1 MKAKIHSVKYNFI
14 LNFILSATQFIFPLV
29 TFPYVSRVL
38 GAAANGKVAFASS
51 VANYFMMVASLGIP
65 TYGVRACAQVR
76 NNIEKLSKTV
86 KEIFLINS
94 FVTFGVIIS
103 YIICIFAVPHFYDYK
118 ALLVINGINILLN
131 VFGMNWVFQALEQY
145 DYITVR
151 SVSFKVLSIIC
162 MFLLVKKP
170 EDYLVYAGIS
180 VFAAVGSYVLN
191 FIRVQSY
198 VDFSV
203 RGPYE
208 IKKHIKPIFIL
219 FAQSLA
225 VSIYT
230 NLDTVMLGLMKSDVD
245 VGYYHAAIKIKT
257 ILVSLVSSLGSVLLP
272 RMSFYAK
279 EHMLDDFKRM
289 MLKALNFTMLMA
301 IPLSMYFFLYGKESI
316 IFLAG
321 EEFIGAVVAMQLIT
335 IAVIPNGLTGVLG
348 IQVLTAIEREKCVLI
363 SVVVGALAD
372 FFLNLFLIPQL
383 GSSGAALAT
392 TVAEFI
398 VAIVQIYYTRSLLKD
413 IKSGFKIW
421 GYIVFTVI
429 AVFASFWVRY
439 LGVNSTFIILVISA
453 TAFFGT
459 YAVGLLVIK
468 DEIAVEIV
476 NTVKTIFRGRK

>member
-14 LNFILSATQFIFPLV
+14 MNFILTATQFVFPLI

-38 GAAANGKVAFASS
+38 GAAANGRVAFAASI
-51 VANYFMMVASLGIP
+51 ANYFMMVASLGIP
-65 TYGVRACAQVR
+65 TYGIRACAQVR
-76 NNIEKLSKTV
+76 NDRERLSKTV
-86 KEIFLINS
+86 KEIFFINS
-94 FVTFGVIIS
+94 ITTVGVTTT
-103 YIICIFAVPHFYDYK
+103 YIICIFSVPQFDNYK
-118 ALLVINGINILLN
+118 TLLIINGINIVLN
-131 VFGMNWVFQALEQY
+131 MFGMNWVFQALEQY
-145 DYITVR
+145 DYITLR
-151 SVSFKVLSIIC
+151 SIFFKVVSIFC
-162 MFLLVKKP
+162 MFLFVKSP
-170 EDYLVYAGIS
+170 DDYLIYGGIS
-180 VFAAVGSYVLN
+180 VLAAVGSYVLN
-191 FIRVQSY
+191 FIRVHRY

-208 IKKHIKPIFIL
+208 IKKHLKPIFIL

-257 ILVSLVSSLGSVLLP
+257 ILISLVSSLGSVLLP

-279 EHMLDDFKRM
+279 EQMLDEFKRM

-301 IPLSMYFFLYGKESI
+301 IPLSVYFFLYGKESI
-316 IFLAG
+316 VFLAG
-321 EEFIGAVVAMQLIT
+321 EEYIGAVVAMQLIT

-372 FFLNLFLIPQL
+372 FLLNLFLIPKF
-383 GSSGAALAT
+383 GSGGAALAT

-398 VAIVQIYYTRSLLKD
+398 VAVVQIYYTRSLLKD

-421 GYIVFTVI
+421 GYLVFTVI
-429 AVFASFWVRY
+429 AVFASFWVRN

-453 TAFFGT
+453 TTFFGT

-476 NTVKTIFRGRK
+476 NAVKMKFRGKK